1 MKKIRKGIV
10 KPDEKFYAKYIASK
24 YGVIV
29 QKVEL
34 FESETKW
41 FARKLF
47 LQVEA
52 DSLSE
57 LEKEINTKNSNDASS
72 CLRTWNT
79 VLSNHLTPSNETTNK
94 KESEVN
100 E

>member
-1 MKKIRKGIV
+1 MIV

-24 YGVIV
+24 YRVII
-29 QKVEL
+29 QKVKL
-34 FESETKW
+34 FGSETKW
-41 FARKLF
+41 VARNLF

-72 CLRTWNT
+72 RLRYWNT
-79 VLSNHLTPSNETTNK
+79 ALSNLLTPNKETTNK